1 MRLQSDYAI
10 ARDPRTAC
18 LWQGMIG
25 TAIFDK
31 GSEPSDIHLIVDKQE
46 KMMTEFKAAMAKM
59 QVLGQ
64 PKEYLADCSE
74 VSTRSSSRGETRD

>member
-25 TAIFDK
+25 KAIFDQSL
-31 GSEPSDIHLIVDKQE
+31 GLSDVHILIDKQE
-46 KMMTEFKAAMAKM
+46 KMMTEFKAAMANM

-64 PKEYLADCSE
+64 PKEALADCSE
-74 VSTRSSSRGETRD
+74 VSTCSKSRKISD